1 MTFRARRLAGG
12 RKQNE
17 LVFGLLFLRRRRRLR
32 EIDLG
37 RGVASRFLLRICGLL
52 KGGIVGLNL
61 IAVTITQARRSFLGG
76 GSESSIEVKI
86 VQSIQD
92 EII

>member
-1 MTFRARRLAGG
+1 MAFRAGRLAGG
-12 RKQNE
+12 GNQNK
-17 LVFGLLFLRRRRRLR
+17 LGLDRLLLRRRRRLR

-37 RGVASRFLLRICGLL
+37 RGIASRFLLRICGLL

-61 IAVTITQARRSFLGG
+61 IAVTITRARRSFLGG
-76 GSESSIEVKI
+76 RPESSIEVNT

-92 EII
+92 EIL